1 MRKALKFTTFRKNIL
16 LVFFKKNIKAEDW
29 VNELLSQGK
38 FAFTLD
44 AIRIA
49 FPNQKNVALK
59 SSLKRLVD
67 KNLIISIHKGYY
79 LIIPPQYKSQG
90 ILPPVLYLDSFMK
103 ELKRPYYLALLNAA
117 AYHGASHQQPQEFF
131 VVTNFPVLRA
141 THKKGIKVNH
151 ISKEEMPDKLLDIKK
166 TEPGYLNISNP
177 ILKATDLIQYAK
189 RVGGINRV
197 ATILYELMESIKPE
211 SFNNYLFEYIPVS
224 ALQRLGYLL
233 DKVLDNQLLA
243 NKIYNLLQKTKPN
256 YIALH

>member
-1 MRKALKFTTFRKNIL
+1 
-16 LVFFKKNIKAEDW
+16 VFFKKNIKAEDW

-177 ILKATDLIQYAK
+177 ILTATDLIQYAK

>member
-177 ILKATDLIQYAK
+177 ILTATDLIQYAK